1 MLSCS
6 LSISL
11 CCSLVF
17 RLPEWMKFESFQVRR
32 HMSFFHSQLHSI
44 HSLIHTFIHSFIQA
58 GNTAPP
64 FCQQQFLPH
73 NCCCCC
79 CRSNTCTHTHKHRY
93 NNGLHTHSSD
103 TCHTSTTAKS
113 KVPRARQTYKF
124 KQISI
129 HLGATDCRSASAVQ
143 SSLIPPPTN
152 LPSKLLFLLAGKFWQ
167 HLCLKPHKGL
177 YWFAAKTLIFF
188 GLTNR

>member
-1 MLSCS
+1 ML
-6 LSISL
+6 SL

-17 RLPEWMKFESFQVRR
+17 RLPEWMKFES
-32 HMSFFHSQLHSI
+32 SFRYDVTWAF
-44 HSLIHTFIHSFIQA
+44 FIHSC
-58 GNTAPP
+58 TP
-64 FCQQQFLPH
+64 FTPSFTHSFTHSFRLAILRH
-73 NCCCCC
+73 HFA
-79 CRSNTCTHTHKHRY
+79 SNSFCLTTVAAVVVVATHAHTHKHRY

-129 HLGATDCRSASAVQ
+129 HLGATDCRSASSVQ
-143 SSLIPPPTN
+143 SSLIPPPTS

>member
-1 MLSCS
+1 MNENR
-6 LSISL
+6 
-11 CCSLVF
+11 V
-17 RLPEWMKFESFQVRR
+17 KFQVRR
-32 HMSFFHSQLHSI
+32 HMSFFHSQLHFI
-44 HSLIHTFIHSFIQA
+44 HSLIHTFIHSFIHSGWQYCA
-58 GNTAPP
+58 AI
-64 FCQQQFLPH
+64 LPATVSASQLLLLLLSWQH
-73 NCCCCC
+73 MH
-79 CRSNTCTHTHKHRY
+79 THTHIHTDKHRY

-129 HLGATDCRSASAVQ
+129 HLGATDCRSASPVQ

-167 HLCLKPHKGL
+167 HLCLKPHNGL
-177 YWFAAKTLIFF
+177 Y
-188 GLTNR
+188 